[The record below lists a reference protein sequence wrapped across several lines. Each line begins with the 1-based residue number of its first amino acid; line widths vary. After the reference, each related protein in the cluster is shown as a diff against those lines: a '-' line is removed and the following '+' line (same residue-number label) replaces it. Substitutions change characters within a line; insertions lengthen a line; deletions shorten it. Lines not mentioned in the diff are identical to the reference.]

1 MAIKLLDPQVAN
13 QIAAGEVVE
22 GASSVIKELV
32 ENSIDANAKRINIEL
47 SNQFR
52 RIRIADNGSGMSSED
67 IDLAFKRH
75 STSKIDTIDDIY
87 HISTNGFRGE
97 ALASIASVS
106 KLTCISKRY
115 QDEHAS
121 KLYLESG
128 TEQKTLTGAAVG
140 TSILV
145 DDLFFNTPARLKFLK
160 SNNKERNTAIDLIR
174 SIAISH
180 PEISFTLNIDNKVV
194 LKSSGCNKLE
204 QKIQEI
210 FSIDVAESL
219 YELKF
224 NNGDLKVSG
233 FISAPHLTR
242 SDKRGIFT
250 ILNQRILRCPVMKS
264 ALDMAYKDI
273 LLSGKNPIAVINV
286 EMPYSEVDVNVHP
299 SKKEVKYHR

>member
-1 MAIKLLDPQVAN
+1 M
-13 QIAAGEVVE
+13 
-22 GASSVIKELV
+22 
-32 ENSIDANAKRINIEL
+32 
-47 SNQFR
+47 
-52 RIRIADNGSGMSSED
+52 
-67 IDLAFKRH
+67 
-75 STSKIDTIDDIY
+75 
-87 HISTNGFRGE
+87 
-97 ALASIASVS
+97 S

-174 SIAISH
+174 SFAISH

-204 QKIQEI
+204 QTIKEI

-233 FISAPHLTR
+233 FISAPHLC
-242 SDKRGIFT
+242 
-250 ILNQRILRCPVMKS
+250 L
-264 ALDMAYKDI
+264 
-273 LLSGKNPIAVINV
+273 
-286 EMPYSEVDVNVHP
+286 
-299 SKKEVKYHR
+299 